1 MISLRPLTLEN
12 RRTVFNLS
20 VSKDQEQF
28 VASNLSSVA
37 TAYILMTNG
46 GLQCL
51 LLSIKTK

>member
-28 VASNLSSVA
+28 VASNL
-37 TAYILMTNG
+37 
-46 GLQCL
+46 
-51 LLSIKTK
+51 